1 MKKHF
6 TKYLIEDL
14 GFKAFR
20 NKKDGLTPDD
30 MADFSTMVYG
40 GTQRVYIKDD
50 ISIIWGLS
58 EMGKPPTLIY
68 PRPNIKGG
76 NASNLSKEDIDKN
89 FLIGGIFF
97 NTDDDINRIL
107 RTHSNEEI
115 YEAMF
120 DKSIILEF
128 K

>member
-14 GFKAFR
+14 GFKTFR
-20 NKKDGLTPDD
+20 HKKDGLFPDD
-30 MADFSTMVYG
+30 IADFSTMIYG

-68 PRPNIKGG
+68 PRPNIK
-76 NASNLSKEDIDKN
+76 NRNVDISSYK
-89 FLIGGIFF
+89 FTIGGAFF

-107 RTHSNEEI
+107 ITHSNEEI

-120 DKSIILEF
+120 DKSIILEL
-128 K
+128 